1 MDFSQL
7 PKRKDYRYTGEEAK
21 KYLDAK
27 QGTEQPKEVPP
38 TVDKLYKRGVL
49 TGAFD
54 PFHVAHAE
62 AIEKAS
68 SLCEQLIVAVST
80 DEVIRHYKG
89 EPFQPFDQRL
99 RTISYVKGVT
109 LAVPQYDLYN
119 KLEMLQDLGADVLFS
134 CEEYQRSYYEDE
146 SKMTPKEKAG
156 VERWENFEQEANE
169 VGIDVVYLPRS
180 QELSSTSL
188 KAKMLEKSGYQQPQ
202 GIMLYSEGESCDE
215 ATFAL

>member
-1 MDFSQL
+1 MDFSKL
-7 PKRKDYRYTGEEAK
+7 PKRNDFRYTGEEAK

-27 QGTEQPKEVPP
+27 QGTEPPKEVPP
-38 TVDKLYKRGVL
+38 VVDKLYKRGVL

-54 PFHVAHAE
+54 PFHVAHAQ
-62 AIEKAS
+62 AIQKAS

-80 DEVIRHYKG
+80 DDVIRHYKG
-89 EPFQPFDQRL
+89 EPFQPFEQRL
-99 RTISYVKGVT
+99 ETVSFVKGVT
-109 LAVPQYDLYN
+109 LAIPQYDLYS

-146 SKMTPKEKAG
+146 SKMTDKERAG
-156 VERWENFEQEANE
+156 VERWENFEQDANA

-180 QELSSTSL
+180 QGISSSIL
-188 KAKMLEKSGYQQPQ
+188 KARMLERSGYQEPQ
-202 GIMLYSEGESCDE
+202 GIMLYSEGECCDE